1 MPAAAPVAT
10 LRLVKSDPVRDAVQ
24 RLARVLPA
32 RTDAAVLVD
41 FLEDDL
47 REGLDALG
55 DVEAHFADVL
65 DALESRQLSARVL
78 VDAGD
83 DLRALERLEYLL
95 TVVTRLRRRLSQAAG
110 MMRQG

>member
-24 RLARVLPA
+24 RLARALPA

-83 DLRALERLEYLL
+83 DLRALQRLEYLL
-95 TVVTRLRRRLSQAAG
+95 TVVTQLRRRLSQAAG